1 MTPKRANDDR
11 RLIMGRREDPVVVVE
26 REGSASVMWFL
37 VGGAVGAALAL
48 LFAPHSGDHTR
59 RLLGR
64 RLNKLRDAADQAY
77 TDIKQAIAK
86 EDGDGQVAAGE
97 EEDEES
103 SDDGDKDRELDEA
116 PPKRRGAAAARRE
129 LEQRLAEARARRHRA
144 LSHEDEE
151 PVA

>member
-1 MTPKRANDDR
+1 MRRKR
-11 RLIMGRREDPVVVVE
+11 EPVVVVE

-48 LFAPHSGDHTR
+48 LFAPNSGDQTR
-59 RLLGR
+59 RLVGR

-77 TDIKQAIAK
+77 GDLKRAIVK
-86 EDGDGQVAAGE
+86 EDGGEAESE
-97 EEDEES
+97 EEEVADEGDHDQES
-103 SDDGDKDRELDEA
+103 EEPETSR
-116 PPKRRGAAAARRE
+116 PRRGAAAARRE

>member
-1 MTPKRANDDR
+1 MR
-11 RLIMGRREDPVVVVE
+11 RKEDSVVVVE

-37 VGGAVGAALAL
+37 AGGAVGAALAL

-59 RLLGR
+59 RLVRR
-64 RLNKLRDAADQAY
+64 RLNKLRDAADQAI
-77 TDIKQAIAK
+77 TDLKQAIAK
-86 EDGDGQVAAGE
+86 EDGAGQIGGADE
-97 EEDEES
+97 DEETSSEESNQDREEDEP
-103 SDDGDKDRELDEA
+103 DQA
-116 PPKRRGAAAARRE
+116 PPRRGAAAARRE

>member
-1 MTPKRANDDR
+1 MS
-11 RLIMGRREDPVVVVE
+11 RREDPVVVVE
-26 REGSASVMWFL
+26 REGSASVVWFL

-48 LFAPHSGDHTR
+48 LFAPHSGNHTR
-59 RLLGR
+59 RVLGR

-77 TDIKQAIAK
+77 TDLKHAIAR
-86 EDGDGQVAAGE
+86 EDGAGGIGTEDEEDGE
-97 EEDEES
+97 EENATIARRAN
-103 SDDGDKDRELDEA
+103 DREEDHPDA
-116 PPKRRGAAAARRE
+116 ATPKRGAAAARRE

>member
-1 MTPKRANDDR
+1 MR
-11 RLIMGRREDPVVVVE
+11 RKDNAVVVVE
-26 REGSASVMWFL
+26 REGSASAIWFL

-59 RLLGR
+59 RLVGR

-77 TDIKQAIAK
+77 TDLKQAIARD
-86 EDGDGQVAAGE
+86 DGATPLEASD
-97 EEDEES
+97 EDEPES
-103 SDDGDKDRELDEA
+103 AEEAQRDQEDAAPEA
-116 PPKRRGAAAARRE
+116 PPRRGAAAARRE

>member
-1 MTPKRANDDR
+1 MS
-11 RLIMGRREDPVVVVE
+11 RREDPVVVVE
-26 REGSASVMWFL
+26 REGSATVVWFL

-59 RLLGR
+59 RVLGR
-64 RLNKLRDAADQAY
+64 RINKLRDAADQAY
-77 TDIKQAIAK
+77 SDLKHAMAK
-86 EDGDGQVAAGE
+86 EDGAGRIETGE
-97 EEDEES
+97 EEAAAEGETA
-103 SDDGDKDRELDEA
+103 GGTLKDREEDDPDETL
-116 PPKRRGAAAARRE
+116 PRRGARAARRE

>member
-1 MTPKRANDDR
+1 MR
-11 RLIMGRREDPVVVVE
+11 RKEDSIVVVE

-64 RLNKLRDAADQAY
+64 RLNKMRDAADQAF
-77 TDIKQAIAK
+77 TDLKQAVAK
-86 EDGDGQVAAGE
+86 EDGANQVRAGE
-97 EEDEES
+97 EEEGEETPGES
-103 SDDGDKDRELDEA
+103 HHDRENDDREA
-116 PPKRRGAAAARRE
+116 PTPRRGAAAARRE

-144 LSHEDEE
+144 LSQEDEE

>member
-1 MTPKRANDDR
+1 MR
-11 RLIMGRREDPVVVVE
+11 RKADPVVVVE
-26 REGSASVMWFL
+26 REGSASVMWLL

-59 RLLGR
+59 RLVGR

-77 TDIKQAIAK
+77 GDLKRAIAK
-86 EDGDGQVAAGE
+86 EDGGEGEGE
-97 EEDEES
+97 EEEVPAEGDHDEE
-103 SDDGDKDRELDEA
+103 GDEPGTSR
-116 PPKRRGAAAARRE
+116 PRRGAAAARRE

>member
-1 MTPKRANDDR
+1 MRRNDDS
-11 RLIMGRREDPVVVVE
+11 VVVVE

-48 LFAPHSGDHTR
+48 LFAPQSGDQTR
-59 RLLGR
+59 RRLGR
-64 RLNKLRDAADQAY
+64 RLNKLRDAADQAF
-77 TDIKQAIAK
+77 TDLRQAIAK
-86 EDGDGQVAAGE
+86 EDGADQVEAGDEAE
-97 EEDEES
+97 EEAPAG
-103 SDDGDKDRELDEA
+103 SDHDREDDE
-116 PPKRRGAAAARRE
+116 PEVPRRRGTAAARRE